1 MDLESALLLL
11 NNIISPDS
19 AQESQDKSRPVL
31 THVEEA
37 FSFSSTSYLYCTGI
51 LSTQTTL
58 PCKTNKLLLNH
69 THNGWSLTNN
79 EFFDVFCTL
88 RSVLTLEV
96 TLFFSGGFG
105 LGLIWGLWFRLSR
118 LSGLRLWH
126 LRGLWIRWHGGENQ
140 NLDLKICERN
150 ILVIYFVVVIVIKSC
165 FSHTVSFW
173 MWRTWS

>member
-31 THVEEA
+31 THVEDA

-88 RSVLTLEV
+88 RSVPTLEV

-105 LGLIWGLWFRLSR
+105 SVWSRVCGSGWVGSVVSVCGVSEVSESGDMVGKIKIWIWRS
-118 LSGLRLWH
+118 SGR
-126 LRGLWIRWHGGENQ
+126 E
-140 NLDLKICERN
+140 
-150 ILVIYFVVVIVIKSC
+150 IYL
-165 FSHTVSFW
+165 
-173 MWRTWS
+173 